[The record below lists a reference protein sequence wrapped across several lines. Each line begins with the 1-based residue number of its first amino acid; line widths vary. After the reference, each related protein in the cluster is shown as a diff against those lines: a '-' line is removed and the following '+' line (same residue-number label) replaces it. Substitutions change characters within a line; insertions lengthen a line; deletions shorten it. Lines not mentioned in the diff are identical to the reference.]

1 MEGQYVGR
9 YQYICRHIEAYQHEY
24 KMLIGGQITIEQLPE
39 ECVPGF
45 LYFFLR
51 QFIDFVQVKAEI
63 DNQIEK
69 TDELT
74 EDYYFDTYLG
84 VMNRTE
90 EKEYGKEN
98 LNMAAHN
105 LIQTHELLEEASESM
120 YLCVMENQKRIAA
133 LFARLWN
140 NSKQTME
147 FLGTEKA
154 LKHAIAL
161 WNVQEFM
168 DDLYEI
174 ALEIPED
181 VNDRVEELIDA
192 LVDYEMPGEQ
202 KITKL
207 WEPEDDEDL
216 PFN

>member
-1 MEGQYVGR
+1 MKISEKLNIINNEKLKV
-9 YQYICRHIEAYQHEY
+9 CKEL
-24 KMLIGGQITIEQLPE
+24 KE
-39 ECVPGF
+39 EIKS
-45 LYFFLR
+45 LKTDQKL
-51 QFIDFVQVKAEI
+51 QESLLSTWADIH
-63 DNQIEK
+63 NQIEE

-105 LIQTHELLEEASESM
+105 LMQTHELLEEASESM